1 MEEIERRLREV
12 EMLLASHR
20 DSIASIPDLRGALT
34 DLRLEMKGLA
44 TTIKIASG
52 IGSFLIAAIEV
63 AHILMH

>member
-52 IGSFLIAAIEV
+52 IGSLLIAVIEA